1 MDFDLSKPQKLL
13 QQSVRDFCQRECPA
27 ERVRELMETD
37 TAIDDVLWQG
47 IADQGWIG
55 LHLAEEY
62 DGLGLGLVEL
72 AVVAE
77 ELGRACV
84 PGPFLSTTW
93 AATLLSLSGSSALA
107 EKHLPQLI
115 EGAGKGTV
123 AFLEEGAGWC
133 LSQPQVT
140 ATVSGSQVTL
150 NGKKHLVTDAGV
162 ADLMIVAAR
171 GEQGLCL
178 VLADPSSDGVT
189 VEATPGIDSTRK
201 LAQVTFADATVPAAN
216 ILAQGAEAE
225 SALKRSRQVGI
236 VVVCA
241 EMVGSSQWMLDT
253 TVEYAKTRKQ
263 FDQLIGS
270 FQAIQL
276 KCADMFLQTESSRAA
291 AYYAAWALTEGTE
304 DAERAVSIAK
314 SYCSDAARFV
324 GGTAV
329 QAHGGIGFTWE
340 HGLHLYYKR
349 NKANE
354 FLFGD
359 ATYHREQIARL
370 TIDAA

>member
-1 MDFDLSKPQKLL
+1 
-13 QQSVRDFCQRECPA
+13 
-27 ERVRELMETD
+27 
-37 TAIDDVLWQG
+37 
-47 IADQGWIG
+47 
-55 LHLAEEY
+55 
-62 DGLGLGLVEL
+62 
-72 AVVAE
+72 
-77 ELGRACV
+77 
-84 PGPFLSTTW
+84 
-93 AATLLSLSGSSALA
+93 
-107 EKHLPQLI
+107 
-115 EGAGKGTV
+115 
-123 AFLEEGAGWC
+123 
-133 LSQPQVT
+133 
-140 ATVSGSQVTL
+140 
-150 NGKKHLVTDAGV
+150 VTDAAV
-162 ADLMIVAAR
+162 ADLMIVVAQ

-178 VLADPSSDGVT
+178 VLIDPSSGGVT
-189 VEATPGIDSTRK
+189 IEATPGIDATRK
-201 LAQVTFADATVPAAN
+201 LAQVTFANVTVPAGN

-225 SALKRSRQVGI
+225 SALKRSQQVGI

-263 FDQLIGS
+263 FDQVIGS

-291 AYYAAWALTEGTE
+291 AYYAAWALTEGAE

-314 SYCSDAARFV
+314 SYCSDAACFI

-340 HGLHLYYKR
+340 HDLHLYYKR

-359 ATYHREQIARL
+359 ATYHREQIAKL
-370 TIDAA
+370 TIDVA